1 MSKENQLLSEVEL
14 RAAMIERRH
23 TQLKNDLNEAL
34 EKNKRLSEESHRQLD
49 QIKALEQQLSVA
61 SMTSSNSPE
70 SESALKSLRS
80 ELDLIITTID
90 ECITLLEKR
99 I

>member
-1 MSKENQLLSEVEL
+1 MSEENQLLKEVEL
-14 RAAMIERRH
+14 RVALFERRH
-23 TQLKNDLNEAL
+23 TQLKNSLQEAL
-34 EKNKRLSEESHRQLD
+34 EENKRLSEESNRQLN

-61 SMTSSNSPE
+61 SMASGHSPE
-70 SESALKSLRS
+70 SEGALNSLRS
-80 ELDLIITTID
+80 ELDLIIKTID